1 MAVYLDNASTT
12 FPKPACVAEAVY
24 KYLTEVGGNGQRGDH
39 ALSYA
44 ADELLYN
51 CRCRLAEIFHAEA
64 PQQVIFT
71 KNVTEALNLFL
82 FGLLQPNDHVLLS
95 PLEHNAVLRPLE
107 LLRSRGV
114 TYSFL
119 PCAPDG
125 LLLLDELDAYVQ
137 ENTVLLLV
145 NHASN
150 VCGTVQP
157 LEELAAF
164 CCRHRLL
171 FAVDAAQSAG
181 LVPIDMKKSQLAALA
196 FTGHKALLGPM
207 GTGGLILSG
216 EIGRRLQPLIAGGTG
231 SKSHLYTMPDFL
243 PDRLEAGTLNLPGL
257 AGLYAALGWLEKA
270 GIDAIREKELALT
283 QLFLEGLRP
292 LEEEKKLVILGR
304 KDCRKRL
311 GVVSVRLLKKD
322 QALAAQALAQDYGI
336 YTRVGLHCA
345 PAAHKAL
352 GSFPEGSIRFSF
364 GNFNSEEDV
373 RAALKALGELCRPL
387 FPFN

>member
-1 MAVYLDNASTT
+1 MAIYLDNASTT

-24 KYLTEVGGNGQRGDH
+24 RYLTEVGGNGQRGDH
-39 ALSYA
+39 AAAYA
-44 ADELLYN
+44 ADELLYDL
-51 CRCRLAEIFHAEA
+51 RCRLAKFFHAEA

-82 FGLLQPNDHVLLS
+82 FGLLKPNDHVLLS
-95 PLEHNAVLRPLE
+95 PLEHNAVMRPLE
-107 LLRSRGV
+107 LLRMRGV

-125 LLLLDELDAYVQ
+125 LISPDGLDALVQ

-164 CCRHRLL
+164 CRRHRLL

-181 LVPIDMKKSQLAALA
+181 LVPIDMKRSHLAALA

-207 GTGGLILSG
+207 GTGGLILTD
-216 EIGRRLQPLIAGGTG
+216 EIGRRVRPLIAGGTG
-231 SKSHLYTMPDFL
+231 SKSHLYSMPDFL

-257 AGLYAALGWLEKA
+257 AGLYAALGWLEEA
-270 GIDAIREKELALT
+270 GLDAIREKELALT

-304 KDCRKRL
+304 KDRSKRL

-322 QALAAQALAQDYGI
+322 QALVAQALAQDYGI
-336 YTRVGLHCA
+336 DARVGLHCA

-364 GNFNSEEDV
+364 GHFNTPADAD
-373 RAALKALGELCRPL
+373 AALRALHELC
-387 FPFN
+387 